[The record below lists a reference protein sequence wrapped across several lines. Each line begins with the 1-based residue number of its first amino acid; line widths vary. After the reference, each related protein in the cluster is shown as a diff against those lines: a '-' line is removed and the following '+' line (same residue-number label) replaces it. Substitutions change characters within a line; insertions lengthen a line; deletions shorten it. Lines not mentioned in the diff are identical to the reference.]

1 MRGRTKSLVFVSVQL
16 LALAYLLLTGPL
28 VSPHPLW
35 VWLEI
40 GGLFLG
46 AWAVVTLKLPYLR
59 VFPEVASNGRLV
71 TSGPYRFIRHPMYGA
86 VLLVT
91 LALVLSCPTTLRFAV
106 WAALLIDLQ
115 AKLQHEETLLAQRF
129 KEYTAYQQRT
139 KRLIPFVY

>member
-71 TSGPYRFIRHPMYGA
+71 TSGPYRFIRHPMYGGGL
-86 VLLVT
+86 VLALGVALASSPAALAPV
-91 LALVLSCPTTLRFAV
+91 LALVPF
-106 WAALLIDLQ
+106 LLVK
-115 AKLQHEETLLAQRF
+115 ARYEERLLAAADPSYVEYLARVRKRF
-129 KEYTAYQQRT
+129 FPG
-139 KRLIPFVY
+139 LL